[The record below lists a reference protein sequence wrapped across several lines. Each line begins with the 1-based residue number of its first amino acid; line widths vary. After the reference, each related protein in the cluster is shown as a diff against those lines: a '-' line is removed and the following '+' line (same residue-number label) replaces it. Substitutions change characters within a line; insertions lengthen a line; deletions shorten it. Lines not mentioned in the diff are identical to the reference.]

1 MPEVVTELPVTAS
14 RDHRVQNVV
23 PAVHAV
29 DVTGPQGAALQITE
43 LAEAEQRVVND
54 FILQF
59 FDVGEALTLIAVA
72 MSSCRF
78 SGSSCYGSPFA
89 GADIA
94 VAPATL
100 WCAWQ
105 KPLSGGLHA
114 AHAST
119 IDLYQPMVVFD
130 LVCQSTCI
138 NPWVFSIWYAK
149 GEVSTEV
156 RGPE

>member
-14 RDHRVQNVV
+14 RDHRVQNGAPAIRVV
-23 PAVHAV
+23 EVI
-29 DVTGPQGAALQITE
+29 GPQGAALQITK
-43 LAEAEQRVVND
+43 LVEAEQRVVSG
-54 FILQF
+54 FLLQF

-72 MSSCRF
+72 MSSYRF

-130 LVCQSTCI
+130 LVCQKRS
-138 NPWVFSIWYAK
+138 AD
-149 GEVSTEV
+149 
-156 RGPE
+156 